1 MSLSIE
7 KAGKN
12 IQEAIQA
19 ALDELKANEE
29 DVVIEVLDEGD
40 EGGIL
45 GIGRKE
51 ARVRVSVE
59 DEPKVYYGDDE
70 DYNGDPNSS
79 EETVVVEFVSKV
91 LNGIGV
97 RGNISS
103 YTEDDTVYVDVTGKD
118 VGAVIGRHGETLD
131 AIQYLANLVLNRH
144 TEDRKRVVVD
154 ISGYRKRREDSL
166 RSLAVRTA
174 EKVIRVGKSYE
185 MEPMNPAERRII
197 HFALQD
203 FPGVTTFSEGEE
215 PERCV
220 IISPVKE

>member
-1 MSLSIE
+1 MSISLE
-7 KAGKN
+7 KTGKN

-19 ALDELKANEE
+19 ALDELKVSEE
-29 DVVIEVLDEGD
+29 DVVIEVLEEGD

-45 GIGRKE
+45 GLGRKE
-51 ARVRVSVE
+51 ARVLVSIE
-59 DEPKVYYGDDE
+59 DEPQVYYGDDE
-70 DYNGDPNSS
+70 DYNGDPDSK
-79 EETVVVEFVSKV
+79 EETIAVEFVSKV

-103 YTEDDTVYVDVTGKD
+103 YTEDETIYVNVTGKD

-131 AIQYLANLVLNRH
+131 AIQYLSNLVLNKH

-166 RSLAVRTA
+166 KSLAVRTA
-174 EKVIRVGKSYE
+174 EKVVRVGKSYE

-220 IISPVKE
+220 IISPVKG

>member
-1 MSLSIE
+1 MSISVE
-7 KAGKN
+7 KTGKT

-19 ALDELKANEE
+19 ALDELQASEE

-40 EGGIL
+40 EGNIL
-45 GIGRKE
+45 GLGKKE
-51 ARVRVSVE
+51 ARVLVSIE
-59 DEPKVYYGDDE
+59 DEPQVYYGDDE
-70 DYNGDPNSS
+70 DYTGDPDSK
-79 EETVVVEFVSKV
+79 EESIAVEFVSKV
-91 LNGIGV
+91 LTGIGV

-103 YTEDDTVYVDVTGKD
+103 YTEDETIYVNVTGKD
-118 VGAVIGRHGETLD
+118 IGAVIGRHGETLD
-131 AIQYLANLVLNRH
+131 SIQYLTNLVLNRH
-144 TEDRKRVVVD
+144 TDERRRVIVD
-154 ISGYRKRREDSL
+154 ISGYRKRREESL
-166 RSLAVRTA
+166 RSLAIRTA

>member
-1 MSLSIE
+1 MSISVE
-7 KAGKN
+7 KTGRN

-19 ALDELKANEE
+19 ALDELNLSEE
-29 DVVIEVLDEGD
+29 EVVIEVLEEGD

-51 ARVRVSVE
+51 ARVLISIE
-59 DEPKVYYGDDE
+59 DEPQIYYGDDE
-70 DYNGDPNSS
+70 DHTSDPGT
-79 EETVVVEFVSKV
+79 EEEVIAVEFVSKV
-91 LNGIGV
+91 LSGIGV
-97 RGNISS
+97 RGNITS
-103 YTEDDTVYVDVTGKD
+103 YSEEETVYVDVSGKD

-144 TEDRKRVVVD
+144 TDDRKRVVVD

-166 RSLAVRTA
+166 KSLAVRTA

-203 FPGVTTFSEGEE
+203 FPGVTTFSEGAE